1 MCTLGCYLQK
11 ISEDYIL
18 VTQPINNIIYYI
30 SDDRSIM
37 RSEKIRNQEFQQ
49 SEILTN
55 VEHIKHLK
63 WIGEDGNNLLKL
75 EGGQPYGKE
84 KQQLVQEE
92 YTQRMEINKEN
103 GINYSKISPTD

>member
-37 RSEKIRNQEFQQ
+37 RR
-49 SEILTN
+49 
-55 VEHIKHLK
+55 VPIK
-63 WIGEDGNNLLKL
+63 
-75 EGGQPYGKE
+75 
-84 KQQLVQEE
+84 
-92 YTQRMEINKEN
+92 
-103 GINYSKISPTD
+103 